1 MMDQIS
7 NEKVGQFIACLRR
20 EQQLTQRQL
29 AERLYVSDKAVSK
42 WERGE
47 SLPSVALLMPLA
59 RCLGVSVNEL
69 LNGSRE
75 PAQQLSGTMRMMTQ
89 RQRSRWRISFWITLG
104 LSLSLWIACLC
115 AGAPVRQLGE
125 PAMAGLVMLGCAAW
139 LVFFA
144 RELLPSYYDEHRI
157 SFVTQGILRIHL
169 GNTALNNANWLLVC
183 AVLKGSMM
191 ALAIAEPAALL
202 ISLLLGAEGAW
213 LALHRHVLTAAM
225 LVMLAAV
232 WITARKYA

>member
-75 PAQQLSGTMRMMTQ
+75 PAQQLSGTVRMMTQ

-104 LSLSLWIACLC
+104 LSLSL
-115 AGAPVRQLGE
+115 GSP
-125 PAMAGLVMLGCAAW
+125 
-139 LVFFA
+139 
-144 RELLPSYYDEHRI
+144 
-157 SFVTQGILRIHL
+157 
-169 GNTALNNANWLLVC
+169 VC
-183 AVLKGSMM
+183 ARV
-191 ALAIAEPAALL
+191 
-202 ISLLLGAEGAW
+202 
-213 LALHRHVLTAAM
+213 R
-225 LVMLAAV
+225 
-232 WITARKYA
+232 R

>member
-75 PAQQLSGTMRMMTQ
+75 PAQQLSGTVRMMTQ
-89 RQRSRWRISFWITLG
+89 RQRSRWRISFWDHAWPIAVALDR
-104 LSLSLWIACLC
+104 LSVRGCASEAAGGAGYDRDGDAWLCGMAGVLC
-115 AGAPVRQLGE
+115 AGA
-125 PAMAGLVMLGCAAW
+125 AA
-139 LVFFA
+139 F
-144 RELLPSYYDEHRI
+144 LL
-157 SFVTQGILRIHL
+157 
-169 GNTALNNANWLLVC
+169 
-183 AVLKGSMM
+183 
-191 ALAIAEPAALL
+191 
-202 ISLLLGAEGAW
+202 
-213 LALHRHVLTAAM
+213 
-225 LVMLAAV
+225 
-232 WITARKYA
+232 

>member
-75 PAQQLSGTMRMMTQ
+75 PAQQLSGTVRTMTQ

-125 PAMAGLVMLGCAAW
+125 PAMAGMVRHGWCSLRGSCC
-139 LVFFA
+139 
-144 RELLPSYYDEHRI
+144 LPIMMS
-157 SFVTQGILRIHL
+157 
-169 GNTALNNANWLLVC
+169 TASA
-183 AVLKGSMM
+183 S
-191 ALAIAEPAALL
+191 
-202 ISLLLGAEGAW
+202 
-213 LALHRHVLTAAM
+213 
-225 LVMLAAV
+225 
-232 WITARKYA
+232 

>member
-75 PAQQLSGTMRMMTQ
+75 PAQQLSGTVRTASAVAGGSASG
-89 RQRSRWRISFWITLG
+89 SRLAYRCRFG
-104 LSLSLWIACLC
+104 PPVC
-115 AGAPVRQLGE
+115 ARVRQ
-125 PAMAGLVMLGCAAW
+125 
-139 LVFFA
+139 
-144 RELLPSYYDEHRI
+144 
-157 SFVTQGILRIHL
+157 
-169 GNTALNNANWLLVC
+169 
-183 AVLKGSMM
+183 
-191 ALAIAEPAALL
+191 
-202 ISLLLGAEGAW
+202 
-213 LALHRHVLTAAM
+213 
-225 LVMLAAV
+225 
-232 WITARKYA
+232 

>member
-69 LNGSRE
+69 RTAPGNR
-75 PAQQLSGTMRMMTQ
+75 
-89 RQRSRWRISFWITLG
+89 RSSF
-104 LSLSLWIACLC
+104 
-115 AGAPVRQLGE
+115 Q
-125 PAMAGLVMLGCAAW
+125 
-139 LVFFA
+139 A
-144 RELLPSYYDEHRI
+144 R
-157 SFVTQGILRIHL
+157 
-169 GNTALNNANWLLVC
+169 
-183 AVLKGSMM
+183 
-191 ALAIAEPAALL
+191 
-202 ISLLLGAEGAW
+202 
-213 LALHRHVLTAAM
+213 
-225 LVMLAAV
+225 
-232 WITARKYA
+232 